1 MTSPH
6 SSSATKGSHHW
17 WWQRVSALA
26 LIPLT
31 LWFMFSI
38 VNHVGDDHVTVV
50 GWIAQ
55 PYVAILL
62 VLYIGFM
69 LFHGQLG
76 MQEIIADYV
85 HERKLK
91 CICLFALKAVMIVF
105 ALAGLFAILRIALC
119 PF

>member
-1 MTSPH
+1 MISPH

-38 VNHVGDDHVTVV
+38 VNHVGDDWATVV
-50 GWIAQ
+50 GWVAQ
-55 PYVAILL
+55 PYVAVLL
-62 VLYIGFM
+62 ILYIGFM

-76 MQEIIADYV
+76 VREIIEDYV
-85 HERKLK
+85 HDQKLK
-91 CICLFALKAVMIVF
+91 CICLLGTKVVMIVF
-105 ALAGLFAILRIALC
+105 ALAGLYSILRIAL
-119 PF
+119 